1 MNTMSVKPKEENS
14 AVRLHARRALAYAVL
29 AVLCFL
35 CLFFFYVLA
44 INATHSHYE
53 IQRGFNLLPGADFA
67 KNLAA
72 TLADSS
78 LPVLK
83 GVCNSLLVS
92 ALSALLAVY
101 FSALTAYGIY
111 AYDFRLKNLAFTFII
126 LIMSMPT
133 QISALGFV
141 RLIGGMG
148 GTNRLW
154 PLFVPAIASP
164 TVFYFMIQY
173 MKSSLP
179 MEIVEAARIDGCTEF
194 GTFNRVVLPLLKPAM
209 AVQAIFSFV
218 ASWNNYFTPALILDS
233 KSNPTLPILIATLR
247 SKDVA
252 SLDMGSVYML
262 IAVALATGV
271 CLAGVQRG
279 VERVTK
285 FMMVSLLALLG
296 T

>member
-1 MNTMSVKPKEENS
+1 MNTSS
-14 AVRLHARRALAYAVL
+14 AKANEKSALFSLHVRRALAYIVL
-29 AVLCFL
+29 TVLCFL

-44 INATHSHYE
+44 MNATHSHYE
-53 IQRGFNLLPGADFA
+53 IQRGFNLLPGRDFM
-67 KNLAA
+67 KNLSA

-83 GVCNSLLVS
+83 GIRNSLLIS
-92 ALSALLAVY
+92 ALSALLSIY

-111 AYDFRLKNLAFTFII
+111 AYDFRLKKLAFTFII

-141 RLIGGMG
+141 RLIGRMG
-148 GTNRLW
+148 GTNHLW
-154 PLFVPAIASP
+154 PLFLPAIASP

-179 MEIVEAARIDGCTEF
+179 MEIVEAARIDGCSEF

-233 KSNPTLPILIATLR
+233 KNNPTLPILIATLR

-262 IAVALATGV
+262 IAVAILPV
-271 CLAGVQRG
+271 ILVYLLLSKFIVAGV
-279 VERVTK
+279 T
-285 FMMVSLLALLG
+285 LG
-296 T
+296 SVKG

>member
-1 MNTMSVKPKEENS
+1 MNTSSVKANEKS
-14 AVRLHARRALAYAVL
+14 ALFSLHVRRALAYIVL
-29 AVLCFL
+29 TVLCFL

-44 INATHSHYE
+44 MNATHSHYE
-53 IQRGFNLLPGADFA
+53 IQRGFNLLPGRDFM
-67 KNLAA
+67 KNLSA

-83 GVCNSLLVS
+83 GIRNSLLIS
-92 ALSALLAVY
+92 ALSALLSIY

-111 AYDFRLKNLAFTFII
+111 AYDFRLKKLAFTFII

-141 RLIGGMG
+141 RLIGRMG
-148 GTNRLW
+148 GTNHLW
-154 PLFVPAIASP
+154 PLFLPAIASP

-179 MEIVEAARIDGCTEF
+179 MEIVEAARIDGCSEF

-233 KSNPTLPILIATLR
+233 KNNPTLPILIATLR

-262 IAVALATGV
+262 IAVAILPV
-271 CLAGVQRG
+271 ILVYLLLSKFIVAGV
-279 VERVTK
+279 T
-285 FMMVSLLALLG
+285 LG
-296 T
+296 SVKG

>member
-1 MNTMSVKPKEENS
+1 MTTQSVKPQGRGVS
-14 AVRLHARRALAYAVL
+14 AGLHARRILAYAVL
-29 AVLCFL
+29 GVLCFL

-44 INATHSHYE
+44 VNATHNHYE
-53 IQRGFNLLPGADFA
+53 ILKGFNLLPGADFS

-78 LPVLK
+78 LPVLR
-83 GVCNSLLVS
+83 GIVNSLLIAS
-92 ALSALLAVY
+92 LSALLAIY

-111 AYDFRLKNLAFTFII
+111 AYDFKLKNLAFTFII

-141 RLIGGMG
+141 RLIGRMG

-154 PLFVPAIASP
+154 PLILPSIASP

-179 MEIVEAARIDGCTEF
+179 MEIVEAARIDGCSEF

-262 IAVALATGV
+262 IAVAILPV
-271 CLAGVQRG
+271 IVVYLLLSKFIVAGVTLGG
-279 VERVTK
+279 VK
-285 FMMVSLLALLG
+285 G
-296 T
+296 